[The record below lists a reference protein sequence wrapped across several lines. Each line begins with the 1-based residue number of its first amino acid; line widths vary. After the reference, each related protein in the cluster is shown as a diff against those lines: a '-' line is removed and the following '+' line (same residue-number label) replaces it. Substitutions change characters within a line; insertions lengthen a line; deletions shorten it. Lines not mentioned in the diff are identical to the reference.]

1 MFFSFWGSLVIGG
14 IVAYL
19 AEKWDFT
26 HHGVFQAIIIALG
39 GVMLMFMVRVMF
51 GLSFGSPGV
60 NAIIGAMGALVLIPS
75 EAIARKRKAAS
86 AAGCR
91 PL

>member
-26 HHGVFQAIIIALG
+26 HHGVLQAIIIALG
-39 GVMLMFMVRVMF
+39 GVILLFMVRVMF
-51 GLSFGSPGV
+51 GFGFGSPGV
-60 NAIIGAMGALVLIPS
+60 NAIVGALGALILIPS
-75 EAIARKRKAAS
+75 EAIGRRRRNKR
-86 AAGCR
+86 
-91 PL
+91 

>member
-26 HHGVFQAIIIALG
+26 HHGVLQAIIIALG
-39 GVMLMFMVRVMF
+39 GVILLFMAKVMF
-51 GLSFGSPGV
+51 GLSFGRPGID
-60 NAIIGAMGALVLIPS
+60 AIIGALGALILIPS
-75 EAIARKRKAAS
+75 EAMARKR
-86 AAGCR
+86 R
-91 PL
+91 NRR

>member
-26 HHGVFQAIIIALG
+26 HHGVLQAVIIALG
-39 GVMLMFMVRVMF
+39 GVILLFMVRTMF
-51 GLSFGSPGV
+51 GIGFASPGV
-60 NAIIGAMGALVLIPS
+60 NAIVGALGALILIPS
-75 EAIARKRKAAS
+75 EAIARR
-86 AAGCR
+86 R
-91 PL
+91 RNRR

>member
-26 HHGVFQAIIIALG
+26 HHGVVQAIIIALG
-39 GVMLMFMVRVMF
+39 GVILLFMARVMF
-51 GLSFGSPGV
+51 GISFGTPGV
-60 NAIIGAMGALVLIPS
+60 NAIVGALGALVLIPS
-75 EAIARKRKAAS
+75 EAVARKR
-86 AAGCR
+86 R
-91 PL
+91 NRR

>member
-26 HHGVFQAIIIALG
+26 HHGVVQAIIIALG
-39 GVMLMFMVRVMF
+39 GVILLFMARVMF
-51 GLSFGSPGV
+51 GISFGTPGV
-60 NAIIGAMGALVLIPS
+60 NAIIGALGALILIPS
-75 EAIARKRKAAS
+75 EAIGRRRRKR
-86 AAGCR
+86 R
-91 PL
+91 